1 MKHAL
6 PLVFTV
12 IVAASLFAQQQ
23 KNDPAVE
30 QGLRQLV
37 ANVDAERKQIM
48 QLLADYE
55 KAFRARDINVIMEM
69 YSPDVVAYD
78 IAPPLEYK
86 RRDAYRK
93 SWENF
98 FAAYDGPI
106 DMEIREQQLRWSGGL
121 AMTNNLERFTGT
133 LKGGQRSET
142 WVRVTDLYEKK
153 DGKWRIIHEH
163 VSVPTDFSTGKAA
176 LDLKP

>member
-1 MKHAL
+1 
-6 PLVFTV
+6 
-12 IVAASLFAQQQ
+12 
-23 KNDPAVE
+23 
-30 QGLRQLV
+30 
-37 ANVDAERKQIM
+37 M

-55 KAFRARDINVIMEM
+55 KAFRARDINAIMDM
-69 YSPDVVAYD
+69 YSPEVVAYD

-86 RRDAYRK
+86 GRDAYRK

-98 FAAYDGPI
+98 FAAYEGPI
-106 DMEIREQQLRWSGGL
+106 DMEIRELQLRWSGGL

-133 LKGGQRSET
+133 LKGGQRSEI
-142 WVRVTDLYEKK
+142 WVRVTDFYEKK

-163 VSVPTDFSTGKAA
+163 VSVPIDFTTGKAA